1 MLLDE
6 IIFNKRQEVTT
17 LKLCQ
22 SKQDLRKLLK
32 KSPKP
37 RNFLNIFKKGQL
49 AFIAEV
55 KKASPSR
62 GIIRQQ
68 YKPVGL
74 AKGYAKAGASAISI
88 LTDQKYFQGK
98 LQDLMAV
105 RKAVGLPTLRKD
117 FIIDESQVYE
127 ARLAGADAVLL
138 IVRILKDGELVSL
151 LALVRKLGMQALVEV
166 HNAEEVKR
174 ALKTEAK
181 VIGINNRD
189 LDTLQVNLNTTINLL
204 KQFPRLSDRL
214 VVSESGI
221 KTQNDIQRLK
231 LVGVDGIL
239 VGESL
244 LTSRDPGRQIQ
255 ILLS

>member
-1 MLLDE
+1 MLLEE
-6 IIFNKRQEVTT
+6 IIFNKRQEVTA

-22 SKQDLRKLLK
+22 SKQDLKKLLK
-32 KSPKP
+32 KSPRP
-37 RNFLNIFKKGQL
+37 RNFLKIFKKEQL
-49 AFIAEV
+49 ALIAEV

-74 AKGYAKAGASAISI
+74 AKGYAKAGASAVSV

-98 LQDLMAV
+98 LQDLAVV
-105 RKAVGLPTLRKD
+105 RKAIILPTLRKD
-117 FIIDESQVYE
+117 FVIDESQVYE

-138 IVRILKDGELVSL
+138 IVRILKDSELVNL

-174 ALKTEAK
+174 ALRTEAK
-181 VIGINNRD
+181 IIGINNRD
-189 LDTLQVNLNTTINLL
+189 LDTLQVDINTTLNLI
-204 KQFPRLSDRL
+204 KQFPRLRDRL

-221 KTQNDIQRLK
+221 KTQNDIQCLRRA
-231 LVGVDGIL
+231 GVNGVL

-244 LTSRDPGRQIQ
+244 LTSRDPSRQIH